1 MQIVAKSVSGV
12 GVSQSVVISDSKFV
26 AASGC
31 VKKERGRDR
40 KAKAN
45 IGEVKNFVDRTSV
58 RESKVFQKRSSQ
70 TKTLINC
77 DENSSTALVCRE
89 QLVFTRR

>member
-12 GVSQSVVISDSKFV
+12 GVSQSVVISDLKFV
-26 AASGC
+26 AASSR
-31 VKKERGRDR
+31 VKRERGRDR

-45 IGEVKNFVDRTSV
+45 MGEVKNFVDRTSV
-58 RESKVFQKRSSQ
+58 RESKVFQTRSSQ
-70 TKTLINC
+70 TKKLINC